1 MLNSGYCGP
10 KWELQDNDLI
20 QFGLLSGPN
29 IFSFQQNRVKAS
41 LEGFFFFKLRTKT
54 CCSVTEPKA
63 EKS

>member
-41 LEGFFFFKLRTKT
+41 LEGFFFLNLELKH
-54 CCSVTEPKA
+54 VA
-63 EKS
+63 V